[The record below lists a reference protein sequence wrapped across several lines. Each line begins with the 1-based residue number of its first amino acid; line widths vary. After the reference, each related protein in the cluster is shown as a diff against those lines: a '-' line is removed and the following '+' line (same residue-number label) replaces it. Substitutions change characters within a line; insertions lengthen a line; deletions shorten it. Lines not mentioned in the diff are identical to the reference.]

1 MISLDIF
8 ADPVCPWSLIAKT
21 RLERALAARPDH
33 PFILVWQPF
42 QLNPTLPAAG
52 MERQAYLRARFGAG
66 ASRADLPLIEATQAL
81 SIPLNLA
88 AIRRVPNTTDAHRLL
103 HWAGL
108 EGCQSAVMTGLMR
121 GYWCEGRDLG
131 QADTLAAIAA
141 DAGMDPALVRRLLAT
156 DADRDTVAAREAHAR
171 ERGIDATPSFVLGND
186 YVIAGAQDEAFWSDV
201 IADLAG
207 PAPAETRH

>member
-33 PFILVWQPF
+33 PFVLVWQPF

-52 MERQAYLRARFGAG
+52 MERQAYLRARFGAD
-66 ASRADLPLIEATQAL
+66 APRADLPLIEAAQAL
-81 SIPLNLA
+81 SVPLNLA

-108 EGCQSAVMTGLMR
+108 EGCQTEAMSALMR

-131 QADTLAAIAA
+131 HADTLADIAA
-141 DAGMDPALVRRLLAT
+141 DAGMNPALVRRLLAT
-156 DADRDTVAAREAHAR
+156 DADRDTIAAREAHAR
-171 ERGIDATPSFVLGND
+171 ERGIAATPSFVLGND
-186 YVIAGAQDEAFWSDV
+186 YVIAGAQDEAFWSGL

-207 PAPAETRH
+207 PAPAATRH